1 MKSRRLDRSLAQRG
15 EVERPSL
22 DELPAFGGEKVS
34 PLRAFGA
41 PVETTEVLVIA
52 F

>member
-1 MKSRRLDRSLAQRG
+1 
-15 EVERPSL
+15 VERPSL